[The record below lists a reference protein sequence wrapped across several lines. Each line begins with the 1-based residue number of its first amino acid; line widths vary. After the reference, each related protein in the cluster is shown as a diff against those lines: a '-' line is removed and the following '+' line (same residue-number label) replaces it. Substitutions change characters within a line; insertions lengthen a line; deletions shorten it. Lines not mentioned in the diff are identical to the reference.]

1 MAGERARR
9 GQPRTLF
16 AVQRGRTRAPNERRL
31 SGIHDGRWALAA
43 AAPKHRTTTTS
54 ACVPSAAGAGP
65 MALFHRFVHCTRP
78 QLSRSFLTLPDLSS
92 LSPFSGQDG
101 NDSGT
106 QVFRES
112 KIFPYVALYP
122 RGRGLA
128 LGLRRP
134 SIAAILRNSCTSSSP
149 TRRPTRV
156 SSRSAPARVCWAGPR
171 TAPTAPGGRRWTS
184 SSPSA
189 SCPSRRA
196 T

>member
-112 KIFPYVALYP
+112 KVFPYVALYP

-134 SIAAILRNSCTSSSP
+134 SIAATLRNSCTSSSL
-149 TRRPTRV
+149 TRPRTHVSCHSALTRACSTSGHTRPTLTGV
-156 SSRSAPARVCWAGPR
+156 
-171 TAPTAPGGRRWTS
+171 
-184 SSPSA
+184 
-189 SCPSRRA
+189 
-196 T
+196 